1 MKRWHV
7 RTTYSAYSTL
17 VKIYKLVSG
26 FDLLCVGRW
35 LPRRAILSGTG
46 TVTYA
51 CTSVV
56 LLGII
61 SPCDG
66 YLLLV
71 YLKATSVHL
80 SSCHITC
87 DCLPGAMDVCSL
99 FISTPLACICHPA
112 RQLVT
117 RPLQCSNEGKWN
129 KDFFVH
135 FNSTKV
141 SRLLRKHIPGTPPD
155 SAALTDPKPTDP
167 GGSLTDGRR
176 KSFRAA
182 SGDHDYDKCILC
194 QEHFSEA
201 LYTVATFECGARFY
215 HMAHALQLQPLLTI
229 LTSAEQGKK
238 GVEHDMKYHK
248 SCFTS
253 ITTSVADIAG
263 TRLASAC
270 SRRH

>member
-80 SSCHITC
+80 SSCQTTC
-87 DCLPGAMDVCSL
+87 DCLPHAMDVCSL

-117 RPLQCSNEGKWN
+117 RPLHCSNEGKWH
-129 KDFFVH
+129 KDCFVH

-167 GGSLTDGRR
+167 GGSLSDGRR

-182 SGDHDYDKCILC
+182 SGDHDYDKCIYVKNIPPKRCTQLP
-194 QEHFSEA
+194 HLSAVLAFITWPMRFSYSHYSQY
-201 LYTVATFECGARFY
+201 LS
-215 HMAHALQLQPLLTI
+215 LLSKAKRELNTI
-229 LTSAEQGKK
+229 
-238 GVEHDMKYHK
+238 
-248 SCFTS
+248 
-253 ITTSVADIAG
+253 
-263 TRLASAC
+263 
-270 SRRH
+270 

>member
-1 MKRWHV
+1 MSLCEQWSSGALAHRCGRACNWDTMKRLHV
-7 RTTYSAYSTL
+7 RTTYSSYSTL

-80 SSCHITC
+80 SSCQTTC
-87 DCLPGAMDVCSL
+87 DCLPHAMDVCSL

-117 RPLQCSNEGKWN
+117 ISPWDGY
-129 KDFFVH
+129 
-135 FNSTKV
+135 
-141 SRLLRKHIPGTPPD
+141 LLLVYLNPT
-155 SAALTDPKPTDP
+155 SAAP
-167 GGSLTDGRR
+167 
-176 KSFRAA
+176 
-182 SGDHDYDKCILC
+182 
-194 QEHFSEA
+194 
-201 LYTVATFECGARFY
+201 
-215 HMAHALQLQPLLTI
+215 
-229 LTSAEQGKK
+229 
-238 GVEHDMKYHK
+238 
-248 SCFTS
+248 
-253 ITTSVADIAG
+253 
-263 TRLASAC
+263 
-270 SRRH
+270 